1 MINGNITYNIAYNVS
16 DSQGNFAT
24 QIIRTV
30 VVGTP
35 PSINLQGDNP
45 QIIQYGVAYTEL
57 GATSSDI
64 EDGDL
69 TSSISITG
77 SVNSSILGTY
87 NIQYSVTDSSGNTTI
102 VQRLVNVVDTTLP
115 EITLIGN
122 SNEDIDVGSVY
133 IDPALTSGP
142 TFTVLETSGAA
153 FPDESETL

>member
-1 MINGNITYNIAYNVS
+1 MSLELGGSFNDPGATAADNFDGDITNNIVVSGTVDVNIAGSYTIAYNVS

-45 QIIQYGVAYTEL
+45 QTIQYGEAYTEL
-57 GATSSDI
+57 GATSSDV

-102 VQRLVNVVDTTLP
+102 VQRL
-115 EITLIGN
+115 
-122 SNEDIDVGSVY
+122 
-133 IDPALTSGP
+133 
-142 TFTVLETSGAA
+142 
-153 FPDESETL
+153 